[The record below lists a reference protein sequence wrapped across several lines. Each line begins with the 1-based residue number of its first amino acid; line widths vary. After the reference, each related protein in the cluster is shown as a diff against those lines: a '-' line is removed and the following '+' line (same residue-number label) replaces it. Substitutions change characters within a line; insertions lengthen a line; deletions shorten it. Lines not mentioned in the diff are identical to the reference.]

1 MTDEQLKKEQDF
13 KTRIDRA
20 VKVVGNDLK
29 LAYGFAQAVD
39 ILLAS
44 VARRLSAF
52 GGMKREKKMAFN
64 QFRKAVE
71 SAAYWYDRAFEGDLE
86 AATCGEWVKLDGY
99 RQDSNELIRAMM
111 LYIDRTTTYKT
122 YGDLIKHMEDMP
134 EGGIFSAE
142 DIARFNFRAKCREV
156 KP

>member
-1 MTDEQLKKEQDF
+1 MESEK
-13 KTRIDRA
+13 RINA
-20 VKVVGNDLK
+20 AAALVGNDLK
-29 LAYGFAQAVD
+29 LAYNLAQAVD

-71 SAAYWYDRAFEGDLE
+71 SAAYWFDRAFEGDLE
-86 AATCGEWVKLDGY
+86 AATCGEWLKLDGY
-99 RQDSNELIRAMM
+99 RQDANELIRVMM

-122 YGDLIKHMEDMP
+122 YGELVKHMEDMP
-134 EGGIFSAE
+134 EGGIFSAG
-142 DIARFNFRAKCREV
+142 DIARFNFKAKCREV
-156 KP
+156 QP

>member
-1 MTDEQLKKEQDF
+1 ME
-13 KTRIDRA
+13 KTEERIDRA

-29 LAYGFAQAVD
+29 LAYSFAQAVD

-122 YGDLIKHMEDMP
+122 YGEVLAYLRGLP
-134 EGGIFSAE
+134 EGGLFSE
-142 DIARFNFRAKCREV
+142 SDVKRYEFTAKSRLKDGSDER
-156 KP
+156 

>member
-1 MTDEQLKKEQDF
+1 ME
-13 KTRIDRA
+13 KTEERIDRA

-52 GGMKREKKMAFN
+52 GGMKCEKKMAFN